1 MLFYKKA
8 YRFEITNGL
17 INIYVNILD
26 KMITLVTIM
35 LFINLCFNSMF
46 LHAYKVVL
54 MANDPEGWERISHFT
69 FE

>member
-1 MLFYKKA
+1 
-8 YRFEITNGL
+8 
-17 INIYVNILD
+17 
-26 KMITLVTIM
+26 MITLVTIM

-54 MANDPEGWERISHFT
+54 KANDPEGWERISHFT